1 MNPTLIIEEVLT
13 HPQDVSWLPW
23 AVQYFFFI
31 GIAACAALF
40 ACVLHWR
47 KQEAPELENLTL
59 LIALT
64 SAITAPLALTADLH
78 QTARVWHFYAFPT
91 PWSWM
96 PWGALFLPLFTGF
109 LGLWFIAQQ
118 IKRLTAKSYSVTK
131 WLAVGSALSAIG
143 LLVYT
148 GREVSI
154 VEARPIWFSYAF
166 PVAMFLSALQTFLAL
181 LIATVK
187 TAGITLPRKLAWGQ
201 IVTLCA
207 LAIVVVVWTSGN
219 TLSGS
224 AIRQWLDVVAS
235 ARHYANGWIAL
246 WVISLGLCA
255 LALRHPLSLP
265 LRISLAISAMALCW
279 LMRWTL
285 LIQVQTVPKFNAQ
298 FNPYTLPGGTDG
310 WLAILGTF
318 GLWVALIIMV
328 REALN
333 AITRRMQHG

>member
-1 MNPTLIIEEVLT
+1 MNHSLIIDEVLA

-47 KQEAPELENLTL
+47 KKETADLENLTL

-64 SAITAPLALTADLH
+64 CAITAPLALTADLH
-78 QTARVWHFYAFPT
+78 QTARVWHFYAYPT

-109 LGLWFIAQQ
+109 LGLWFLAQHV
-118 IKRLTAKSYSVTK
+118 KRLTLKSYSVTK
-131 WLAVGSALSAIG
+131 WLALGSALSAIG

-148 GREVSI
+148 GREVS
-154 VEARPIWFSYAF
+154 VVQARPIWFSYAF
-166 PVAMFLSALQTFLAL
+166 PVEMFLSALQTFLAL
-181 LIATVK
+181 LIATTNSK
-187 TAGITLPRKLAWGQ
+187 DALPRKLAWGQ
-201 IVTLCA
+201 MVTLIA
-207 LAIVVVVWTSGN
+207 LAIVVAIWASGN

-224 AIRQWLDVVAS
+224 AIRQWLDVAS
-235 ARHYANGWIAL
+235 SAQHYAIGWVAL
-246 WVISLGLCA
+246 WLVS
-255 LALRHPLSLP
+255 LALCGLVVRYPLSLP
-265 LRISLAISAMALCW
+265 LRILLAFSAMALCW

-310 WLAILGTF
+310 WLAIVGTF
-318 GLWVALIIMV
+318 GLWIALIIIV

-333 AITRRMQHG
+333 AIARRMQHG

>member
-1 MNPTLIIEEVLT
+1 MSHSLIIDEVLA

-23 AVQYFFFI
+23 TVQYFFFI

-40 ACVLHWR
+40 ASVLHWR
-47 KQEAPELENLTL
+47 KKETADLENLTL

-64 SAITAPLALTADLH
+64 CAITAPLALTADLH
-78 QTARVWHFYAFPT
+78 QTARVWHFYAYPT

-109 LGLWFIAQQ
+109 LGLWFLAQHV
-118 IKRLTAKSYSVTK
+118 KRLTLKSYNVTK
-131 WLAVGSALSAIG
+131 WLALGSALSAIG

-148 GREVSI
+148 GREVS
-154 VEARPIWFSYAF
+154 VVQARPIWFSYAF

-181 LIATVK
+181 LIATTNNKDV
-187 TAGITLPRKLAWGQ
+187 LPRKLAWGQ
-201 IVTLCA
+201 MVTLIA
-207 LAIVVVVWTSGN
+207 LAIVVLIWASGN

-224 AIRQWLDVVAS
+224 AIRQWLDVAS
-235 ARHYANGWIAL
+235 SAQHYAIGWVAL
-246 WVISLGLCA
+246 WLVSLVLCGLVV
-255 LALRHPLSLP
+255 RYPLSLP
-265 LRISLAISAMALCW
+265 LRILLAFSAMALCW

-285 LIQVQTVPKFNAQ
+285 LIQVQTIPKFNAQ

-310 WLAILGTF
+310 WLAIVGTF
-318 GLWVALIIMV
+318 GLWIALIIIV

-333 AITRRMQHG
+333 AIARRMQHG

>member
-1 MNPTLIIEEVLT
+1 MNHSLIIDEVLA

-47 KQEAPELENLTL
+47 KKETADLENLTL

-64 SAITAPLALTADLH
+64 CAITAPLALTADLH
-78 QTARVWHFYAFPT
+78 QTARVWHFYAYPT

-109 LGLWFIAQQ
+109 LGLWFLAQHV
-118 IKRLTAKSYSVTK
+118 KRLTLKSYNVTK
-131 WLAVGSALSAIG
+131 WLALGSALSAIG

-148 GREVSI
+148 GREVS
-154 VEARPIWFSYAF
+154 VVQARPDWFSYAF

-181 LIATVK
+181 LIATTNNKDV
-187 TAGITLPRKLAWGQ
+187 LPRKLAWGQ
-201 IVTLCA
+201 MVTLIA
-207 LAIVVVVWTSGN
+207 LAIVVLIWASGN

-224 AIRQWLDVVAS
+224 AIRQWLDVAS
-235 ARHYANGWIAL
+235 SAQHYAIGWVAL
-246 WVISLGLCA
+246 WLISLVLCGLVV
-255 LALRHPLSLP
+255 RYPLSLP
-265 LRISLAISAMALCW
+265 LRILLAFSAMALCW

-285 LIQVQTVPKFNAQ
+285 LIQVQTIPKFNAQ

-310 WLAILGTF
+310 WLAIVGTF
-318 GLWVALIIMV
+318 GLWIALIIIV

-333 AITRRMQHG
+333 AIARRMQHG

>member
-1 MNPTLIIEEVLT
+1 MNHSLIIDEVLA

-47 KQEAPELENLTL
+47 KKETADLENLTL

-64 SAITAPLALTADLH
+64 CAITAPLALTADLH
-78 QTARVWHFYAFPT
+78 QTARVWHFYAYPT

-109 LGLWFIAQQ
+109 LGLWFLAQHV
-118 IKRLTAKSYSVTK
+118 KRLTLRSYNVTK
-131 WLAVGSALSAIG
+131 WLALGSALSAIG

-148 GREVSI
+148 GREVS
-154 VEARPIWFSYAF
+154 VVQARPIWFSYAF
-166 PVAMFLSALQTFLAL
+166 PISMFLSALQMFLAL
-181 LIATVK
+181 LIATTNSKDV
-187 TAGITLPRKLAWGQ
+187 LPRKLAWGQ
-201 IVTLCA
+201 MVTLIA
-207 LAIVVVVWTSGN
+207 LAIVVLIWVSGN

-224 AIRQWLDVVAS
+224 AIRQWLDVAS
-235 ARHYANGWIAL
+235 SAQHYAIGWVAL
-246 WVISLGLCA
+246 WLVSLVLCGLVV
-255 LALRHPLSLP
+255 RYPLSLP
-265 LRISLAISAMALCW
+265 LRILLAFSAMALCW

-310 WLAILGTF
+310 WLAIVGTF
-318 GLWVALIIMV
+318 GLWIALIIIV

-333 AITRRMQHG
+333 AIARRMQHG

>member
-1 MNPTLIIEEVLT
+1 MSQTMIIEEVLAR
-13 HPQDVSWLPW
+13 PQEVSWLPW

-47 KQEAPELENLTL
+47 KQEMPELENLTL

-64 SAITAPLALTADLH
+64 CAITAPLALTADLH
-78 QTARVWHFYAFPT
+78 QTARVWHFYAWPT

-109 LGLWFIAQQ
+109 LGLWFLAQHV
-118 IKRLTAKSYSVTK
+118 KRLTLKSYSVTK
-131 WLAVGSALSAIG
+131 WLAIGSALSAIG

-148 GREVSI
+148 GREVS
-154 VEARPIWFSYAF
+154 VVQARPVWFSYAF

-181 LIATVK
+181 LIAATK
-187 TAGITLPRKLAWGQ
+187 SEGTLARKLAWGQ
-201 IVTLCA
+201 TVTLMVLA
-207 LAIVVVVWTSGN
+207 LVVVIWVSGN

-224 AIRQWLDVVAS
+224 AIRQWLNVAPL
-235 ARHYANGWIAL
+235 ARHYAIGWVTL
-246 WVISLGLCA
+246 WLVSLVLCGLV
-255 LALRHPLSLP
+255 LRNPLSLP
-265 LRISLAISAMALCW
+265 LRILLAFSAMALCW

-285 LIQVQTVPKFNAQ
+285 LIQVQTVPKFNAL

-310 WLAILGTF
+310 WLAIVGTF
-318 GLWVALIIMV
+318 GLWIALIIIV

-333 AITRRMQHG
+333 AIARRMQHG

>member
-1 MNPTLIIEEVLT
+1 MNLSLIIDEVLA

-47 KQEAPELENLTL
+47 KKETADLENLTL

-64 SAITAPLALTADLH
+64 CAITAPLALTADLH
-78 QTARVWHFYAFPT
+78 QTARVWHFYAYPT

-109 LGLWFIAQQ
+109 LGLWFLAQHV
-118 IKRLTAKSYSVTK
+118 KRLTLKSYNVTK
-131 WLAVGSALSAIG
+131 WLALGSALSAIG

-148 GREVSI
+148 GREVS
-154 VEARPIWFSYAF
+154 VVQARPIWFSYAF
-166 PVAMFLSALQTFLAL
+166 PIAMVLSALQTFLAL
-181 LIATVK
+181 LIATTNSKDV
-187 TAGITLPRKLAWGQ
+187 LPRKLAWGQ
-201 IVTLCA
+201 MVTLIA
-207 LAIVVVVWTSGN
+207 LAIVVLIWVSGN

-224 AIRQWLDVVAS
+224 AIRQWLDVAS
-235 ARHYANGWIAL
+235 SAQHYAIGWVAL
-246 WVISLGLCA
+246 WLVSLVLCGLVV
-255 LALRHPLSLP
+255 RYPLSLP
-265 LRISLAISAMALCW
+265 LRILLAFSAMALCW

-310 WLAILGTF
+310 WLAIVGTF
-318 GLWVALIIMV
+318 GLWIALIIIV

-333 AITRRMQHG
+333 AIARRMQHG

>member
-1 MNPTLIIEEVLT
+1 MTHSLVIEEVLA

-40 ACVLHWR
+40 ACVLYWR
-47 KQEAPELENLTL
+47 KKEQPELENLTL

-64 SAITAPLALTADLH
+64 CAITAPLALTADLH
-78 QTARVWHFYAFPT
+78 QTARVWHFYAYPT

-109 LGLWFIAQQ
+109 LGLWFLAQH
-118 IKRLTAKSYSVTK
+118 IKQFTLKSYSVTK
-131 WLAVGSALSAIG
+131 WLTIGSALSAIG

-148 GREVSI
+148 GREVS
-154 VEARPIWFSYAF
+154 VVQARPIWFSYAF

-181 LIATVK
+181 LIAASK
-187 TAGITLPRKLAWGQ
+187 SEGTLQRKLAWGQ
-201 IVTLCA
+201 SAALIA
-207 LAIVVVVWTSGN
+207 LAIVMVIWVSGN

-224 AIRQWLDVVAS
+224 AIRYWLDIASS
-235 ARHYANGWIAL
+235 ARHYAIGWVVL
-246 WVISLGLCA
+246 WVVSLCFCGLV
-255 LALRHPLSLP
+255 LRHPLSLP
-265 LRISLAISAMALCW
+265 LRVLLALSAMALCW

-285 LIQVQTVPKFNAQ
+285 LIQVQTIPKFNAQ
-298 FNPYTLPGGTDG
+298 FNPYSLPAGTDG

-318 GLWVALIIMV
+318 GLWIALIIIV
-328 REALN
+328 REVLN
-333 AITRRMQHG
+333 AIARRMQHG

>member
-1 MNPTLIIEEVLT
+1 MNHSLIIDEVLA

-47 KQEAPELENLTL
+47 KKETADLENLTL

-64 SAITAPLALTADLH
+64 CAITAPLALTADLH
-78 QTARVWHFYAFPT
+78 QTARVWHFYAYPT

-109 LGLWFIAQQ
+109 LGLWFLAQHV
-118 IKRLTAKSYSVTK
+118 KRLTLKSYSVTK
-131 WLAVGSALSAIG
+131 WLALGSALSAIG

-148 GREVSI
+148 GREVS
-154 VEARPIWFSYAF
+154 VVQARPIWFSYAF
-166 PVAMFLSALQTFLAL
+166 PVAMFLSTLQTFLAL
-181 LIATVK
+181 LIATTNSK
-187 TAGITLPRKLAWGQ
+187 DALPRKLAWGQ
-201 IVTLCA
+201 MVTLIA
-207 LAIVVVVWTSGN
+207 LAIVVAIWVSGN

-224 AIRQWLDVVAS
+224 AIRQWLDVAS
-235 ARHYANGWIAL
+235 SAQHYAIGWVAL
-246 WVISLGLCA
+246 WLVS
-255 LALRHPLSLP
+255 LALCGLVVRYPLSLP
-265 LRISLAISAMALCW
+265 LRILLAFSAMALCW

-310 WLAILGTF
+310 WLAIVGTF
-318 GLWVALIIMV
+318 GLWIALIIIF

-333 AITRRMQHG
+333 AIARRMQHG

>member
-1 MNPTLIIEEVLT
+1 MNHSLIIDEVLA

-47 KQEAPELENLTL
+47 KKETADLENLTL

-64 SAITAPLALTADLH
+64 CAITAPLALTADLH
-78 QTARVWHFYAFPT
+78 QTARVWHFYAYPT

-109 LGLWFIAQQ
+109 LGLWFLAQHV
-118 IKRLTAKSYSVTK
+118 KRLTLKSYSVTK
-131 WLAVGSALSAIG
+131 WLALGSALSAIG

-148 GREVSI
+148 GREVS
-154 VEARPIWFSYAF
+154 VVQARPIWFSYAF
-166 PVAMFLSALQTFLAL
+166 PVAMFLSSLQTFLAL
-181 LIATVK
+181 LIATTNSQDV
-187 TAGITLPRKLAWGQ
+187 LPRKLASGQ
-201 IVTLCA
+201 MVTLIA
-207 LAIVVVVWTSGN
+207 LAIVVLIWASGN

-224 AIRQWLDVVAS
+224 AIRQWLDVAS
-235 ARHYANGWIAL
+235 SAQHYAIGWVAL
-246 WVISLGLCA
+246 WLVS
-255 LALRHPLSLP
+255 LALCGLVVRYPLSLP
-265 LRISLAISAMALCW
+265 LRILLAFSAMALCW

-310 WLAILGTF
+310 WLAIVGTF
-318 GLWVALIIMV
+318 GLWIALIIIV

-333 AITRRMQHG
+333 AIARRMQHG

>member
-1 MNPTLIIEEVLT
+1 MNHSLIIDEVLA

-47 KQEAPELENLTL
+47 KQEMPELENLTL

-64 SAITAPLALTADLH
+64 CAITAPLALTADLH
-78 QTARVWHFYAFPT
+78 QTARVWHFYAWPT

-109 LGLWFIAQQ
+109 LGLWFLAQHV
-118 IKRLTAKSYSVTK
+118 KRLTLKSYSVIK
-131 WLAVGSALSAIG
+131 WLAIGSALSAIG

-148 GREVSI
+148 GREVS
-154 VEARPIWFSYAF
+154 VVQARPVWFSYAF

-181 LIATVK
+181 LIAATK
-187 TAGITLPRKLAWGQ
+187 REGTLTRKLAWGQ
-201 IVTLCA
+201 TVTLMVLA
-207 LAIVVVVWTSGN
+207 LVVVIWVSGN

-224 AIRQWLDVVAS
+224 AIRQWLNVAPL
-235 ARHYANGWIAL
+235 ARHYAIGWVAL
-246 WVISLGLCA
+246 WLVSLVLCGLV
-255 LALRHPLSLP
+255 LRNPLSLP
-265 LRISLAISAMALCW
+265 LRILLAFSAMALCW

-285 LIQVQTVPKFNAQ
+285 LIQVQTIPKFNAL

-310 WLAILGTF
+310 WLAIVGTF
-318 GLWVALIIMV
+318 GLWIALIIIV

-333 AITRRMQHG
+333 AIARRMQHG